1 MERRKIRMINAV
13 RLVDRL
19 STNVLR
25 DRVGVNVKIDDMIIQ
40 SRLWW
45 YGHVI
50 HEDINSRIREVM
62 ELEITAKRKTEQR
75 RKS

>member
-25 DRVGVNVKIDDMIIQ
+25 DRVGVNAKIEDMIIQ
-40 SRLWW
+40 SRLRWH
-45 YGHVI
+45 GHVI
-50 HEDINSRIREVM
+50 HGDINSRIREVM

>member
-25 DRVGVNVKIDDMIIQ
+25 DRVGVNVKIEDMIIQ

>member
-25 DRVGVNVKIDDMIIQ
+25 DRVGVNVKIEDMIIQ

-45 YGHVI
+45 HGHVI